1 MPLTPD
7 EVRDQKIAALEKA
20 VRDLRRALNV
30 SVYSLLA
37 GILAALAFIV
47 WIYATLAGR

>member
-1 MPLTPD
+1 VPLTPD
-7 EVRDQKIAALEKA
+7 EVRDQKITALEKA
-20 VRDLRRALNV
+20 VRDLRLALNV

-37 GILAALAFIV
+37 GVLAAFVFIV